1 MVKRFQKEIALF
13 KEGDKVKLTFGV
25 LVCTILAAC
34 LLVVAAFT
42 VLHISHYYLPLA
54 AIFHPFKFWGAQ
66 HNISDFIT
74 SIDYVPQIPVLACMT
89 IILGKRFSCVAILL
103 YIITG
108 LFFLPVFSLGGGID
122 YLFQY
127 GFGYILG
134 FIPMVIFLSTY
145 LEKDYKP
152 KKVFIAS
159 LYSVLVLHLTGMIYL
174 VLLCAIRHDT
184 FSYVQDL
191 LYMMTFVKI
200 LYDLFFTFV
209 CVYIANAA
217 RKILWLSMD

>member
-13 KEGDKVKLTFGV
+13 KAGDKVKLTFGV

-34 LLVVAAFT
+34 SLVVAAFT
-42 VLHISHYYLPLA
+42 VIPISHYYLPLA
-54 AIFHPFKFWGAQ
+54 AIFHPFKFWGVH
-66 HNISDFIT
+66 HNVSDFIT
-74 SIDYVPQIPVLACMT
+74 GIQYVPQIPILACMT
-89 IILGKRFSCVAILL
+89 IILGKRFSCAAILL
-103 YIITG
+103 YVITG

-134 FIPMVIFLSTY
+134 YIPMVIFLSAY
-145 LEKDYKP
+145 LENNFKP
-152 KKVFIAS
+152 KKVFVAS

-174 VLLCAIRHDT
+174 ILLCAIRHDT

-191 LYMMTFVKI
+191 LYMMTFVKF

-209 CVYIANAA
+209 CVYIANVA